1 MDYFKQQAEKKG
13 DKVENPFEHMAY
25 IMAHGHH
32 LYQMN
37 DDLAYEFEPLV
48 TENSFID
55 KEKDT
60 DPLPTYEESKA
71 LLPAPVWDGH
81 EDVLSCYDKAWQ
93 IGFGNLRTPTSED
106 SMVSNYIDTAFNGFL
121 FMWDSSFITMFGKYG
136 ARAFNFQKTLDNLYA
151 RQHMDGFICREIC
164 EAKKGDQ
171 FHRFDPVS
179 TGPNVLAWAEW
190 ESFKVTGDL
199 ERIRAVFPPLLAY
212 HLWLK
217 KYRTWPNGAYWTTGW
232 GCGMDN
238 QPRQKPCYSNEFHH
252 GHMVWVDACIQ
263 QILSA
268 ETLLQMAALIGREE
282 DVTPLKEEIGYLTR
296 VVNEKLWD
304 DETAFY
310 YDLWDDG
317 RRNGVK
323 SIGAYWALLAGIV
336 PEEKLDAFVAHLDNE
351 KEFKRPHRVPSLSAD
366 HPEYDENGGYWRG
379 GVWAP
384 TNYMV
389 LKGLEKYGYH
399 RLANEIARSHVEN
412 VTEVFRD
419 TGTLWENYAP
429 EHTRPGNPAKDNFV
443 GWTGLSPI
451 SILIEQVFGIHGDAK
466 ERKITWRITCPERH
480 GVLRY
485 PIGDGCVNLVCPAHS
500 EGETPDIQ
508 VSGTVP
514 ATVEAVWPDGSHKE
528 YAVK

>member
-1 MDYFKQQAEKKG
+1 MEYFTSDAAKRG
-13 DKVENPFEHMAY
+13 SRFRNGFEHIEYKMKN
-25 IMAHGHH
+25 GHH

-37 DDLAYEFEPLV
+37 DDLAYDFEPLV
-48 TENSFID
+48 NENTFID

-60 DPLPTYEESKA
+60 QPLPTYEGA
-71 LLPAPVWDGH
+71 RDILPALVWDGH
-81 EDVLSCYDKAWQ
+81 DDTVACYDRAWQ
-93 IGFGNLRTPTSED
+93 IGFGNLRAPQPED

-121 FMWDSSFITMFGKYG
+121 FLWDSSFITMFGKYG
-136 ARAFNFQKTLDNLYA
+136 ARAFDFRKTLDNLYA
-151 RQHMDGFICREIC
+151 RQHIDGFICREIC
-164 EAKKGDQ
+164 EARPGDQ

-190 ESFKVTGDL
+190 ESYLVTGDV
-199 ERIRAVFPPLLAY
+199 ERIKAVFPPILAY

-217 KYRTWPNGAYWTTGW
+217 KYHTWPDGTYWSTGW
-232 GCGMDN
+232 ACGMDN
-238 QPRQKPCYSNEFHH
+238 QPRLKPGYSHEFHH
-252 GHMVWVDACIQ
+252 GFMIWVDACIQ

-268 ETLLQMAALIGREE
+268 KTLIQMAELIGREK
-282 DVTPLKEEIGYLTR
+282 DVEVLREEVDRLTR

-317 RRNGVK
+317 RKSGVK

-336 PEEKLDAFVAHLDNE
+336 PPEKLDAFVAHLDNE
-351 KEFKRPHRVPSLSAD
+351 AEFKRPHRIPTLSAD
-366 HPEYDENGGYWRG
+366 HPEYDNDGGYWRG

-399 RLANEIARSHVEN
+399 QLAADIARSHVSM
-412 VTEVFRD
+412 VTEVFNE

-429 EHTRPGNPAKDNFV
+429 EHPAPGKPAKPNFV

-451 SILIEQVFGIHGDAK
+451 AITIEHLFGIHGDAGAK
-466 ERKITWRITCPERH
+466 KITWRVSLTERH
-480 GVLRY
+480 GVVRY
-485 PIGDGCVNLVCPAHS
+485 PINDGTVDLICPAH
-500 EGETPDIQ
+500 EVGEEPEIEIRADTPLI
-508 VSGTVP
+508 VEVIWPGGNRKVYTV
-514 ATVEAVWPDGSHKE
+514 
-528 YAVK
+528 